1 MKNIGKY
8 NGIPCYTCTDSEWY
22 ECYRKGNDNGKQI
35 FIIDGVMV
43 KKNKIVGHYD
53 GTHVKD
59 RYDEQP
65 YFIDVKVDNHDV
77 MNMPK
82 QNKKAA
88 VTAENSK
95 WDEKFVEEV
104 KAAQESRVT
113 VATYEEL
120 VKQDI
125 DFGKYSTVVDQFFAL
140 LEV

>member
-8 NGIPCYTCTDSEWY
+8 NGVPCYTCSNNEWY
-22 ECYRKGNDNGKQI
+22 ECYRNGTDNGKQI

-43 KKNKIVGHYD
+43 RKNKIVGHYD

-65 YFIDVKVDNHDV
+65 YYVEKVDNHDV
-77 MNMPK
+77 MNLPK
-82 QNKKAA
+82 QHKKATF
-88 VTAENSK
+88 TADNSK

-104 KAAQESRVT
+104 KAKQEGHMTTAS
-113 VATYEEL
+113 YEEL

-125 DFGKYSTVVDQFFAL
+125 DFRRYSTVVDEFFAL
-140 LEV
+140 LER